1 MIILRCHQDV
11 GEAATDHWWEE
22 KRNVSEV
29 WFQQINTQICSFYP
43 RPMCFQGS
51 DPSKLWL
58 SHISSIL
65 RPRPHPVGA
74 VQYAGQRQTQV
85 AVIQLVMVME
95 FLIIICQRQTQ
106 VHQVLKRWWNLTQG
120 CLPQLQGWLL
130 QLEASQR
137 TSFCCWLWSPG
148 SYFNEKKKIFFFMN
162 HFLLFSPPMSPQN
175 LAATKSPNQ
184 SRFDHFFFTFHQKYF
199 LWTSFTPE
207 VLQWWLHPF
216 KQFSSK
222 QLWELLPR
230 HGGQWIQV
238 QCEIYM
244 HFTSLLWK
252 HLEC

>member
-1 MIILRCHQDV
+1 MVGQDELVRGDFRVFRNAIINHQHQCGWTRWTDNWCLQSAKYLVQFVVTGNTCRISCILNHMIIALYLVACKLVFMIILRCHQDV

-29 WFQQINTQICSFYP
+29 WLQQINTQICSFYP

-58 SHISSIL
+58 SNISSIL

-74 VQYAGQRQTQV
+74 VQYAG
-85 AVIQLVMVME
+85 
-95 FLIIICQRQTQ
+95 QRQTQ

-148 SYFNEKKKIFFFMN
+148 SFNEKIKSFFYESF
-162 HFLLFSPPMSPQN
+162 PP
-175 LAATKSPNQ
+175 L
-184 SRFDHFFFTFHQKYF
+184 
-199 LWTSFTPE
+199 
-207 VLQWWLHPF
+207 
-216 KQFSSK
+216 
-222 QLWELLPR
+222 
-230 HGGQWIQV
+230 
-238 QCEIYM
+238 
-244 HFTSLLWK
+244 
-252 HLEC
+252 

>member
-43 RPMCFQGS
+43 RPMCLQGS

-58 SHISSIL
+58 SNISSIL

-130 QLEASQR
+130 QLQASQR

-148 SYFNEKKKIFFFMN
+148 SYFSIFLSIVSS
-162 HFLLFSPPMSPQN
+162 FL
-175 LAATKSPNQ
+175 
-184 SRFDHFFFTFHQKYF
+184 
-199 LWTSFTPE
+199 
-207 VLQWWLHPF
+207 VLQCPHKIWQLQNPPTNQGLTRLISYVAF
-216 KQFSSK
+216 FLYFSLKAFSMK
-222 QLWELLPR
+222 VFYPR
-230 HGGQWIQV
+230 GTSAMVASIQTV
-238 QCEIYM
+238 LI
-244 HFTSLLWK
+244 
-252 HLEC
+252 